1 MKRILLDELF
11 SFLPPMRSSLPS
23 SIFVP
28 KLRHLKM
35 TTFSMMKINRKMKP
49 RYTYDKA
56 ALHPKSVYW
65 NGAKDKWIANSA
77 YISDD
82 EDMDHNLNSD
92 DNYNSADE
100 YNARGIGLNRED
112 NHGKYVHV
120 GRKRRAQTPPS
131 PCQRQGLTHTYS
143 QASKRSRFLNN

>member
-1 MKRILLDELF
+1 MARDVIPYHRNRLNADTIRDTMLYKVWYARKT
-11 SFLPPMRSSLPS
+11 RSG
-23 SIFVP
+23 SIQGEDGEEQDT
-28 KLRHLKM
+28 L
-35 TTFSMMKINRKMKP
+35 
-49 RYTYDKA
+49 DKA
-56 ALHPKSVYW
+56 IASFD
-65 NGAKDKWIANSA
+65 AKDKWIANSA